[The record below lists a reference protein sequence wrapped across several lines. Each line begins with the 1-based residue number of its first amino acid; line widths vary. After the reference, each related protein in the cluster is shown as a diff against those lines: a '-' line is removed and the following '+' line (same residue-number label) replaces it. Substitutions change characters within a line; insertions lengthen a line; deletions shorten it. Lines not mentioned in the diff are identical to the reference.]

1 MIEMWR
7 AYLTAL
13 SVRQWSLIGAVLLI
27 VVSGA
32 YLLWTDAEE
41 PAVIVQRAE
50 NVPPVTE
57 IKGLSAAAAK
67 TPLRNPFSAAHERV
81 GEIPQEAA
89 HERPEERA
97 LLPAVAPTASA
108 SPIPPPAV
116 PAPPAPPPLVLRGV
130 VQGADGSRMDILAE
144 GTEAAALGI
153 GDTWRGYTLCSA
165 TDTSA
170 TLDSASGTITLTRE

>member
-81 GEIPQEAA
+81 GEIPQAA
-89 HERPEERA
+89 EHERAEARA
-97 LLPAVAPTASA
+97 KQPSVPPVASA
-108 SPIPPPAV
+108 STIPPPAV
-116 PAPPAPPPLVLRGV
+116 PAPPAPPPLVLRGMA
-130 VQGADGSRMDILAE
+130 QGADGSRMVILAE
-144 GTEAAALGI
+144 GSEGAALGI
-153 GDTWRGYTLCSA
+153 GESWRGYTLRA
-165 TDTSA
+165 LTDTSA